1 MIYLIVKLIQYT
13 PNPDK
18 TCAAAALGCYS
29 EEASMDIIET
39 LTEEKVQKIL
49 RRTVDSGHHSVIE
62 HATFTFSVKGV
73 SRTLTHQLVRHRIAS
88 YSQQSQ
94 RYVKLETP
102 TFVTPPL
109 IEGNIENHKK
119 YNEFMKY
126 AWKTY
131 NELISNGVN
140 PEDARFVLPNATTS
154 NITITMNARELH
166 HFFKLRCC
174 LRAQWE
180 IRQMAEI
187 MLAQVKEVA
196 PLIFENAGPPCNECQ
211 ETTPCEKKPKKN
223 EKIAVLGWGS
233 LVWDPRDLKIKGK
246 EWHCDGP
253 YLPIKFARI
262 SGKNK
267 DKLTL
272 VIIPNVDNVQTLWNY
287 MDTEN
292 LTEAKDNLRIREEM
306 PNDKKIGFIDLIH
319 KTERSQITSEP
330 IKKWAEAKGLE
341 AVIWTDLTSNISE
354 DKVIKF
360 LNDLASKEK
369 AEEYVRKAPA
379 QIDTKIRRMIEKEF
393 GWTFLEANL

>member
-1 MIYLIVKLIQYT
+1 MEVKLLEYT

-18 TCAAAALGCYS
+18 TCAAAAMGCYS

-49 RRTVDSGHHSVIE
+49 RRTVDSGHHSIIE
-62 HATFTFSVKGV
+62 HASFTFSVKGV
-73 SRTLTHQLVRHRIAS
+73 SRALTHQLVRHRIAS

-126 AWKTY
+126 AWETY
-131 NELISNGVN
+131 NGLVSNGV
-140 PEDARFVLPNATTS
+140 LPNETTS
-154 NITITMNARELH
+154 NSTITMNARELH
-166 HFFKLRCC
+166 HFFRLRCC
-174 LRAQWE
+174 IRAQWE

-187 MLAQVKEVA
+187 MLVQVKEAA
-196 PLIFENAGPPCNECQ
+196 PIIFENAGPPCNECQ
-211 ETTPCEKKPKKN
+211 ETTPCEKKQIKMK
-223 EKIAVLGWGS
+223 KIAVLGWGS
-233 LVWDPRDLKIKGK
+233 LIWDPQKLKIKCTK
-246 EWHCDGP
+246 WNCDGP
-253 YLPIKFARI
+253 RIPIEFARI

-272 VIIPNVDNVQTLWNY
+272 VITPIVDNVQTLWNY
-287 MDTEN
+287 MDTED
-292 LTEAKDNLRIREEM
+292 LKEAIDNLRIREDM
-306 PNDKKIGFIDLIH
+306 PNEKNIGFIDLIH
-319 KTERSQITSEP
+319 GNEGSQIIASEP

-341 AVIWTDLTSNISE
+341 AVIWTDLKANILE
-354 DKVIKF
+354 DEVIAY
-360 LNDLASKEK
+360 LNSLSSKAK

-379 QIDTKIRRMIEKEF
+379 QVDTKIRKMIEKEF
-393 GWTFLEANL
+393 GWTFLEVEK